1 MKPDDDNNNK
11 NNKHNNGGDC
21 TRARS
26 PTDAELMAF
35 VAHEA
40 CCLDEHRFDEWAA
53 LFTPDGWYWLPAD
66 SRNTDPL
73 AQASHLYDDA
83 LLRRVKLQRL
93 QSPQAHSQKP
103 PGRCHHLLQASQ
115 VRVHD
120 AAANHF
126 ELRTPFIY
134 TELRASR
141 TITLPGVAWH
151 HLRMHNGA
159 LLMALKRVHLL
170 HAAEALPAVEFY
182 I

>member
-1 MKPDDDNNNK
+1 MKPDNNINNNK
-11 NNKHNNGGDC
+11 SDSDS

-26 PTDAELMAF
+26 PSDAELMAF
-35 VAHEA
+35 VAQEA
-40 CCLDEHRFDEWAA
+40 CCLDEQRFEEWAA
-53 LFTPDGWYWLPAD
+53 LFTPDGWYWLPAGTA
-66 SRNTDPL
+66 NTNPV

-103 PGRCHHLLQASQ
+103 PGRCHHLLQVSQ

-120 AAANHF
+120 AAANQF
-126 ELRTPFIY
+126 QLRTPFIY
-134 TELRASR
+134 TELRAGH

-151 HLRMHNGA
+151 HLRLHNGA
-159 LLMALKRVHLL
+159 LRMALKRVDLL